1 MVIEDNVEQLT
12 PIKRALLEIRELRT
26 RLQQAESRHR
36 EPIAVIGMGL
46 RFPGGV
52 HDLSSF
58 WQVLA
63 EGKDAIGD
71 IPPDRWDRDAY
82 FDSDP
87 LQPGKMNVRQG
98 GFIDGVDLFD
108 AEFFGIS
115 PREAASMDPQHRLL
129 LEVCWE
135 ALEHAGECPA
145 RLAESQTAVFIGIAN
160 GDYFRMLYSDPAQ
173 IDPYAASGNGF
184 SLASGRLSYLLGV
197 HGPSVTIDT
206 ACSSSLVALHLA
218 CQSLRLGECSMALA
232 GGVNLILSP
241 ELNINLAKVR
251 VLAPD
256 GRCKSFSAAADGYGR
271 SEGCGIAVLKPLSAA
286 LADRNRI
293 LAVIRGSA
301 VNQDGRSAG
310 ITAPNGPAQEA
321 VIRAALKDAGVSP
334 EEITYVEAH
343 GTGTALGDPIEVQA
357 LAAALGQGRSPGHPL
372 LVGAVKA
379 NIGHLEAAA
388 GMTGLAKAIL
398 VHQHQAIPPTI
409 HLHEKN
415 PAVDWKSLPLS
426 IPTEL
431 TPWPDNAP
439 QMIGLSSFG
448 MSGTNAHVVLEAAPI
463 QAKTKNDPERPL
475 HLLALSAVSQPALA
489 QLASSY
495 ERFLAE
501 TDAEIADVCFTAN
514 AGRSAFPHRLAVT
527 GASAAEIRTS
537 LAGWIAQPQSEAA
550 TSRPKIAFVY
560 TGQGAQYAGMGAE
573 LYRTSPTFRVAIDQ
587 CEELLRPCMD
597 RKLTEIL
604 FPAPGDESLINQT
617 LYLQP
622 AMFALQYAL
631 TELWRS
637 WGLEPALVA
646 GHSLG
651 EYAAACAAGIFSV
664 SDGLQF
670 VAARARLTASL
681 PPDGGMMAVFAS
693 QEQVLSVIAPYA
705 DRISIG
711 ALNGPKNVVVSGG
724 LRELDVLAGQFE
736 AAGIKCHRLKVPTAY
751 HSPLLDPILDEFEAV
766 AQTVSYAS
774 PKVGFISN
782 VSGAAI
788 DADKPLTASYWRQH
802 LRQSVRFSAGLEAL
816 YHQGVRHFLEL
827 GPKPVLCALGMESH
841 ATECKWYAS
850 LAPQKTEWSRMLE
863 TLRSLYLEGASV
875 DWAGFDRDYLRNRVT
890 APTYPFQRKSYWKAI
905 SRPSAPATA
914 AMRSTVAPEVPGGDW
929 TYSVTFEPLAES
941 SGESQSG
948 NGPRRWLILADR
960 QGIGEGLAHALQLA
974 GESVKIFHRTGDDAG
989 EVADFLKPEN
999 LAVTVSPWNGGSEI
1013 ATEVVHLWGLDR
1025 QLSEDAKACDVEDA
1039 LTAGPE
1045 STLLCMQLL
1054 AQFEGLSPRLWIVT
1068 RGAQR
1073 ISSQDLV
1080 DPAQAATWGLARSF
1094 AAEHPLSWGGIVDL
1108 SPAATAVDVSPHL
1121 AEALRTP
1128 CGEDQLALRDGR
1140 RFGARLVP
1148 EQLRPERRFAWRSD
1162 ATYLITGGLGGL
1174 GLALAAWL
1182 VQHGARNLALLGRTP
1197 LPPREQWHELGD
1209 NSRQARRVQQI
1220 RHLESMGARVFAGRA
1235 DVGDQE
1241 SLTACLRDLE
1251 QSGLPP
1257 IGGLIHAAGVMSYQ
1271 SVREA
1276 TLANFRETL
1285 HAKAIGAWLLHNA
1298 TLERNLDCFFM
1309 FSSAAALLDIPFVGA
1324 YAAASAFLDGLADRR
1339 GEQGLASTS
1348 VNWGLWRGIGMGED
1362 VSDRELAILKARGT
1376 DSIPVDT
1383 GIELLGHIVQRKS
1396 CHVAVMPMDW
1406 QKWKSAF
1413 WVVAGHPFFSRL
1425 IGGTSGNQAA
1435 PRVDQRKA
1443 IAAATGPERALL
1455 LRQCTRRHV
1464 AEVLGLSESA
1474 LDEGT
1479 SITRLGLDSLM
1490 ATELRSRLLAD
1501 TGCSLP
1507 LTELLDGP
1515 SATELAVHLESV
1527 LGSGA
1532 AAERQ
1537 DLLVKQEL
1545 VVRQELFVKQELL
1558 VKMNPGAPGRLPLFF
1573 VQASDGTAT
1582 DIRPL
1587 MTALDP
1593 DLPFYCLLGRG
1604 WDGSEPFGTVEEAA
1618 TFYVGEIR
1626 KIQPHGPYYLGGYC
1640 FGGVV
1645 AFEMARK
1652 LEESGEPTETLF
1664 IVDGYNPTFVKHA
1677 LSAELLLRLTHFGI
1691 RRSTLHIREIRSLSP
1706 RKWPAYFVAR
1716 GKAFWKQCLRVV
1728 GVQAMRRSAGIES
1741 GPPDI
1746 PSPNEDLLE
1755 RMKQAG
1761 PRAFRKFHAKPYGGG
1776 AILVRP
1782 SERTHDPY
1790 EDIYLGWRPVI
1801 QGKIQSIEVDAEHW
1815 NILAP
1820 AFHVIARK
1828 MNDKLAESRLAIVES
1843 RSTSVAATSEEHS
1856 EQPVA

>member
-1 MVIEDNVEQLT
+1 MEQIT
-12 PIKRALLEIRELRT
+12 PIKRALLEIRELRA

-46 RFPGGV
+46 RFPGGA

-63 EGKDAIGD
+63 EGKDAISE

-87 LQPGKMNVRQG
+87 LQPGKMNVREG
-98 GFIDGVDLFD
+98 GFIERVDQFD

-115 PREAASMDPQHRLL
+115 PREAASLDPQHRLL
-129 LEVCWE
+129 MEVCWE
-135 ALEHAGECPA
+135 ALEHAGESA
-145 RLAESQTAVFIGIAN
+145 AGLAESQTAVFIGIAN
-160 GDYFRMLYSDPAQ
+160 GDYFRMLYADPAQ

-218 CQSLRLGECSMALA
+218 CQSLRRGECTMALA

-271 SEGCGIAVLKPLSAA
+271 SEGCGIALLKPLSAA

-372 LVGAVKA
+372 LLGAVKA

-398 VHQHQAIPPTI
+398 VHQHKAIPPTI
-409 HLHEKN
+409 HLQEKN

-431 TPWPDNAP
+431 TPWPENAP
-439 QMIGLSSFG
+439 RFIGLSSFG
-448 MSGTNAHVVLEAAPI
+448 MSGTNAHVVLEAAPV
-463 QAKTKNDPERPL
+463 QTKTKNDPERPL
-475 HLLALSAVSQPALA
+475 HLLALSAVNQPALA

-495 ERFLAE
+495 EGFLAK
-501 TDAEIADVCFTAN
+501 TDADVADVCFTAN
-514 AGRSAFPHRLAVT
+514 AGRSTFAYRLAVA
-527 GASAAEIRTS
+527 GANADEIRTG
-537 LAGWIAQPQSEAA
+537 LAGWMAQPQSEAA
-550 TSRPKIAFVY
+550 TSLPKIAFVY
-560 TGQGAQYAGMGAE
+560 TGQGAQYAGMGAD
-573 LYRTSPTFRVAIDQ
+573 LYRTSPTYRAAIDQ
-587 CEELLRPCMD
+587 CEELLRPCLD

-604 FPAPGDESLINQT
+604 FPAPEDEGLINQT

-664 SDGLQF
+664 GDGLRF

-681 PPDGGMMAVFAS
+681 PSDGGMMAVFAP

-705 DRISIG
+705 NRVSIG

-736 AAGIKCHRLKVPTAY
+736 AAGIKCRRLNVPTAY

-766 AQTVSYAS
+766 AQTVSYADA
-774 PKVGFISN
+774 KVGFISN
-782 VSGAAI
+782 VTGASI

-816 YHQGVRHFLEL
+816 YQHGVRHFLEI
-827 GPKPVLCALGMESH
+827 GPKPVLCALGTESH
-841 ATECKWYAS
+841 AGECKWYGS
-850 LAPQKTEWSRMLE
+850 LAPQKTDWTRMLE

-875 DWAGFDRDYLRNRVT
+875 DWVDFDRDYVRDRVS
-890 APTYPFQRKSYWKAI
+890 APTYPFQRKSYWKSI
-905 SRPSAPATA
+905 SRPSSPVATP
-914 AMRSTVAPEVPGGDW
+914 MRPTMAPEVPGGDW
-929 TYSVTFEPLAES
+929 IYSVTFEPLANPPVE
-941 SGESQSG
+941 GQSG
-948 NGPRRWLILADR
+948 KGSRRWLILADR
-960 QGIGEGLAHALQLA
+960 QGMGEGLARELQLA
-974 GESVKIFHRTGDDAG
+974 GDSVKIIHRPGGDTDD
-989 EVADFLKPEN
+989 VAEFIKPEN
-999 LAVTVSPWNGGSEI
+999 LAAVVSSWNGGTEI

-1025 QLSEDAKACDVEDA
+1025 QLSEDAKACDVKDA
-1039 LTAGPE
+1039 LTASPE
-1045 STLLCMQLL
+1045 STLMCMQQL
-1054 AQFEGLSPRLWIVT
+1054 AQFEGSSPRLWIVT

-1073 ISSQDLV
+1073 IGSEDVV

-1094 AAEHPLSWGGIVDL
+1094 AGEHPTSWGGIVDL
-1108 SPAATAVDVSPHL
+1108 SPTASAVDVSTFL
-1121 AEALRTP
+1121 AATLRTP
-1128 CGEDQLALRDGR
+1128 GGEDQLALRDGR
-1140 RFGARLVP
+1140 RFGARLGP
-1148 EQLRPERRFAWRSD
+1148 EQLRIERRFAWRPD

-1174 GLALAAWL
+1174 GLAVAAWL
-1182 VQHGARNLALLGRTP
+1182 VEHGVRNLALLGRTP
-1197 LPPREQWHELGD
+1197 LPPREQWHQLG
-1209 NSRQARRVQQI
+1209 NNPRQAHRVQQI
-1220 RHLESMGARVFAGRA
+1220 QRLESMGALVFTGSA

-1241 SLTACLRDLE
+1241 SLSACLRELE
-1251 QSGLPP
+1251 QSDMPA

-1285 HAKAIGAWLLHNA
+1285 HAKAVGAWLLHNA
-1298 TLERNLDCFFM
+1298 TMGQNLDCFFM
-1309 FSSAAALLDIPFVGA
+1309 FSSAAGLLDIPFVGA
-1324 YAAASAFLDGLADRR
+1324 YAAASSFLDGLSDRR
-1339 GEQGLASTS
+1339 GEQGLASSS

-1362 VSDRELAILKARGT
+1362 VSEREAAILKARGT
-1376 DSIPVDT
+1376 DSIPVDI
-1383 GIELLGHIVQRKS
+1383 GIDLLGHIVQKKS
-1396 CHVAVMPMDW
+1396 SHVAVMPMDW
-1406 QKWKSAF
+1406 QKWKTAF
-1413 WVVAGHPFFSRL
+1413 SVVASHPYFSPL
-1425 IGGTSGNQAA
+1425 VGVATGNQAA
-1435 PRVDQRKA
+1435 PKVDQRKA
-1443 IAAATGPERALL
+1443 IAAASGPERALL
-1455 LRQCTRRHV
+1455 LRQSTRKSV
-1464 AEVLGLSESA
+1464 AEVLGLSESD
-1474 LDEGT
+1474 LDEST

-1490 ATELRSRLLAD
+1490 ATELRSRLVAD
-1501 TGCSLP
+1501 TGCSVP

-1515 SATELAVHLESV
+1515 STAELAALLESV
-1527 LGSGA
+1527 LGSGVA
-1532 AAERQ
+1532 T
-1537 DLLVKQEL
+1537 KQ
-1545 VVRQELFVKQELL
+1545 QELL

-1573 VQASDGTAT
+1573 VHASDGTAT

-1587 MTALDP
+1587 ATALNP
-1593 DLPFYCLLGRG
+1593 DLPFYCLLAKG

-1618 TFYVGEIR
+1618 TNYVSEIR

-1645 AFEMARK
+1645 AFEVARI
-1652 LEESGEPTETLF
+1652 LEEAGEPIAALI
-1664 IVDGYNPTFVKHA
+1664 IVDGYNPSFGQHK
-1677 LSAELLLRLTHFGI
+1677 LSAELLLRLASYGV
-1691 RRSTLHIREIRSLSP
+1691 RRGTLHIEKIRDLSP
-1706 RKWPAYFVAR
+1706 RKWPGYLVACGNAFMKAWVKVIQVQTKRRR
-1716 GKAFWKQCLRVV
+1716 GE
-1728 GVQAMRRSAGIES
+1728 INS
-1741 GPPDI
+1741 GPPE

-1755 RMKQAG
+1755 RMRQAG
-1761 PRAFRKFHAKPYGGG
+1761 PRAFIKFQSKHYGGD
-1776 AILVRP
+1776 AILLRA

-1790 EDIYLGWRPVI
+1790 EDIYLGWRSVI
-1801 QGKIQSIEVDAEHW
+1801 QGKIQSIEVDAEHS

-1820 AFHVIARK
+1820 AFQIMARK
-1828 MNDKLAESRLAIVES
+1828 MDEKLGESPLAMVEQLS
-1843 RSTSVAATSEEHS
+1843 HSAAVAPEERS